1 MHGLWI
7 NLGKMPYAACTELQ
21 KQVQSEVIAGN
32 LPNTLLFVEHE
43 PPVFTLGAA
52 FHEENLL
59 LPIEGYRSRGFD
71 VEPTERG
78 GDVTFH
84 GPKQLVAY
92 PIFHLD
98 LVGKDLHQWLRQL
111 EEAVIVALRTWDLD
125 GTRFPPHTGV
135 WVNGAKICA
144 IGIKVRKWVSMH
156 GIALNVC
163 NDLSP
168 FDLIVPCG
176 IQGYG
181 VTSIERE
188 TGGSATL
195 ERAQQVV
202 AGAFEGVFGLSF
214 EKQSHTA
221 LLDRLSVREP

>member
-1 MHGLWI
+1 
-7 NLGKMPYAACTELQ
+7 MPYAACTELQ
-21 KQVQSEVIAGN
+21 KRVMAGVIAGN
-32 LPNTLLFVEHE
+32 LPNTLLFVEHD
-43 PPVFTLGAA
+43 PPVFSLGAG

-59 LPIEGYRSRGFD
+59 MPVEDYLQLGYD

-84 GPKQLVAY
+84 GPDQLVAY

-98 LVGKDLHQWLRQL
+98 LVGKDLHKWLRQL
-111 EEAVIVALRTWDLD
+111 EEAVIVALQGWDVSAV
-125 GTRFPPHTGV
+125 RFPPHTGI

-144 IGIKVRKWVSMH
+144 IGVKVRKWVSMH

-181 VTSIERE
+181 VTSVERE
-188 TGGSATL
+188 RGRPADMEIARFSL
-195 ERAQQVV
+195 K
-202 AGAFEGVFGLSF
+202 AGFEKVFGLSLQ
-214 EKQSHTA
+214 EQSQDA
-221 LLDRLSVREP
+221 LLARLSDRGL

>member
-1 MHGLWI
+1 MTGRWT
-7 NLGKMPYAACTELQ
+7 NLGRMPYAACTELQ
-21 KQVQSEVIAGN
+21 KRVMAGVIAGD
-32 LPNTLLFVEHE
+32 LPDTLLFVEHD
-43 PPVFTLGAA
+43 PPVFSLGAS
-52 FHEENLL
+52 FHDENLL
-59 LPIEGYRSRGFD
+59 LPVEEYRKLGFD

-84 GPKQLVAY
+84 GPDQLVAY

-98 LVGKDLHQWLRQL
+98 LVGKDLHRWLREL
-111 EEAVIVALRTWDLD
+111 EEAVIVALRDWSLE
-125 GTRFPPHTGV
+125 GYRFPPHTGV
-135 WVNGAKICA
+135 WVNGAKVCA

-176 IQGYG
+176 IKGYG

-188 TGGSATL
+188 SGSSVTL
-195 ERAQQVV
+195 ADSRRAFTD
-202 AGAFEGVFGLSF
+202 AFREVFGISF
-214 EKQSHTA
+214 EEQSREA
-221 LLDRLSVREP
+221 LLARLSDRGL